1 MWNIVFDVN
10 SETVLAVTSHEQ
22 LWAWLPHF
30 PVMALH
36 YFRNFYFSVGTQCCV
51 HPVLPLLQF
60 FLQSCLCF
68 VKCPQ
73 RFKNPCFMDLTFNK
87 DRASSWYFNLLWSL
101 KLQLMPWRNSICF
114 METDTIYVKLSFWGL
129 VISVWT
135 SWHLGIFLSV
145 SYCLKYHLG
154 F

>member
-1 MWNIVFDVN
+1 MVRTMPPVDSLHCLPSVQILSLQSSRKQRTKKTNQLLSFVFVI
-10 SETVLAVTSHEQ
+10 STQCEALCLMSILRLSQ
-22 LWAWLPHF
+22 LLPLMSSCEPDCLHF

-101 KLQLMPWRNSICF
+101 KLQLMP
-114 METDTIYVKLSFWGL
+114 
-129 VISVWT
+129 
-135 SWHLGIFLSV
+135 
-145 SYCLKYHLG
+145 
-154 F
+154 